1 MRPRPRLPLPLLL
14 LALLGSAGAAAGDD
28 ASRPAPAVPGVS
40 SWVTGRDL
48 HVEAKLAPGLPEE
61 VRQRLG
67 SGLAT
72 TVTWTIRLFLFR
84 NLWWDALK
92 DERLYAVTATY
103 RPDTSDYLVER
114 RLDTRLLDSQ
124 ILPSRDEA
132 ADALAKVPGLPV
144 FTMGDHLLGKR
155 LVVRLKCR
163 YGSGVA
169 LGVVPTSDET
179 DWARS
184 GIFEWTANGAR

>member
-1 MRPRPRLPLPLLL
+1 MRTRPRPPLGLILGTL
-14 LALLGSAGAAAGDD
+14 LALAGPASAQTEPGA
-28 ASRPAPAVPGVS
+28 AVPGVS
-40 SWVTGRDL
+40 SWLTGREL
-48 HVEAKLAPGLPEE
+48 HVEAALSPGLPEA
-61 VRQRLG
+61 VRQRLS
-67 SGLAT
+67 SGLPT

-103 RPDTSDYLVER
+103 RPDTSDFLVER
-114 RLDTRLLDSQ
+114 RLDARLLDA
-124 ILPSRDEA
+124 LVVPTRDEA
-132 ADALAKVPGLPV
+132 ARALARVPGLPV
-144 FTMGDHLLGKR
+144 FTMGDHLLGKK
-155 LVVRLKCR
+155 LVVRLRCR

-184 GIFEWTANGAR
+184 GIFEWTAGSAR

>member
-1 MRPRPRLPLPLLL
+1 MPRRSPFPRTLL
-14 LALLGSAGAAAGDD
+14 LALSLALPGRLLAVDPPA
-28 ASRPAPAVPGVS
+28 APAVPGVS
-40 SWVTGRDL
+40 SWVTGHDL
-48 HVEAKLAPGLPEE
+48 HVEATLAPGLPED

-72 TVTWTIRLFLFR
+72 TVTWTIRLFIFR
-84 NLWWDALK
+84 NLWWDSLK

-103 RPDTSDYLVER
+103 RPETSDYLV
-114 RLDTRLLDSQ
+114 DTQLLPTQ
-124 ILPSRDEA
+124 AEA
-132 ADALAKVPGLPV
+132 ARTLARVPGLPV
-144 FTMGDHLLGKR
+144 FTLGDHLLGKK
-155 LVVRLKCR
+155 LVVRLRCR